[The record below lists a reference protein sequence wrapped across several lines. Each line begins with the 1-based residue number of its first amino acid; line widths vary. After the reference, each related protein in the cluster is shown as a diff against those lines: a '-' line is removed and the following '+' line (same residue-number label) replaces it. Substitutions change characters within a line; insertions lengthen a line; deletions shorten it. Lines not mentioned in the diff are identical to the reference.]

1 MLYHAML
8 HTMGM
13 TKSAKK
19 TAPAPAEKAAP
30 KTKAAPAQKATPAE
44 KSKLAKAELTDQIA
58 ERANLS
64 RKQASEAFDATV
76 EVMLDAL
83 KSGKSVGLPGL
94 GTLSVKE
101 TAARTGVRP
110 GTSEKIQIPAGKKIA
125 FKVAAGLKDSL

>member
-1 MLYHAML
+1 ML

-19 TAPAPAEKAAP
+19 AAPASAEKAAP

-44 KSKLAKAELTDQIA
+44 KNKLAKAELTDQIA
-58 ERANLS
+58 EHTNLS

-125 FKVAAGLKDSL
+125 FKVAASLKNNL